1 MRMRGIYEGGFD
13 VLRISLNLYNSVA
26 EVQRV
31 LEVGASAQKA
41 STSKSIATQSPR
53 KAPVSAHNWL
63 RSITSRVQYMIE
75 GL

>member
-13 VLRISLNLYNSVA
+13 ALRISLKLYNSVA

-41 STSKSIATQSPR
+41 
-53 KAPVSAHNWL
+53 
-63 RSITSRVQYMIE
+63 
-75 GL
+75 